1 MRRFVIA
8 LLATGSV
15 FAAAPALAQNST
27 VTPEQ
32 EAEEQARDQS
42 DVVVTGS
49 RVPGRTIAD
58 SPVPI
63 DVIGGDSL
71 VRTGQTETNRV
82 LNQLVPS
89 FNFPQPS
96 LTDGTDSLRPATL
109 RGLAPDQT
117 LVLVNGKRRHQ
128 AALLNLNGSV
138 GRGSSAVDLNQIP
151 PLAIDRIEVLRDGA
165 SSQYGSDAIA
175 GVINLQLS
183 KREGV
188 SAQVTYGRTHT
199 TLEDVFEVNG
209 VANVGGVPS
218 ILTPGGG
225 AGDILV
231 LNQGREVRRRDGA
244 ALTLAT
250 RLGLPVGES
259 GFFSF
264 TAQFRDRDPTQRS
277 GPDPRR
283 QYPLL
288 AGGVSDPRE
297 LTIDRFN
304 HGYGDGKVV
313 DYNLFFNAGADLG
326 STAELYAFGS
336 YGIRDGIGAGFYRRA
351 NDARNRD
358 FAASTTTFV
367 PFYPDGFLP
376 QIQSEIQD
384 FSGAVGV
391 RGDIAGWRADLSVVH
406 GANRLN
412 YKTINS
418 FNASLGGAA
427 SPRRFDAG
435 GLRFAQT
442 TANLDI
448 ARKYDVSWLSSLGVA
463 FGAEYRNEN
472 FQIRP
477 GDVASYINGPFSAPP
492 FNAPGGAQVFPGF
505 RPSNAVDVSRNS
517 YAGYIEIN
525 ADVSEAFSLQ
535 AAGRYEHYSD
545 FGDTWNGKLAARF
558 EPIEGIALRGS
569 VSTGFRAPSLAQQFF
584 TATSTNNQIVNGVAQ
599 LIEIGTFPATSPIG
613 RALGG
618 RQLEA
623 EKALN
628 LAGGIVFN
636 PVTGLTITADYYN
649 IRINDRVTLT
659 DNIVDPG
666 NPVACN
672 SPTRGPV
679 KTLLCNA
686 GFPDVNSARFFVN
699 GVDTRTQ
706 GVDVVGTYRM
716 PDFGVGTIV
725 LTAGYNYND
734 TKIIN
739 RAVLPTLP
747 NQVLFGRQES
757 FRLTDGQPRSKLNLS
772 ADWSGGIFGATL
784 RTNRFGTVW
793 TAAPGTA
800 ATLNAPLGSL
810 AGDFELT
817 PKWITDIELR
827 VSPIEQVTIAVGADN
842 VFDVYPDR
850 LPTGGATGAPGFT
863 PNSYFLPYSSLS
875 PFGFNGRFLYGRVA
889 VNF

>member
-1 MRRFVIA
+1 MRRFVTA

-15 FAAAPALAQNST
+15 FAAAPALAQNSN
-27 VTPEQ
+27 VTPER
-32 EAEEQARDQS
+32 EAEEQAQDQT

-71 VRTGQTETNRV
+71 VRTGQTETSRV

-128 AALLNLNGSV
+128 SALLNLNGSV

-209 VANVGGVPS
+209 VSTGANGLPA

-250 RLGLPVGES
+250 RLGLPIGES
-259 GFFSF
+259 GFFAL

-283 QYPLL
+283 QYPTI
-288 AGGVSDPRE
+288 GDPRE
-297 LTIDRFN
+297 LTIDRFT

-326 STAELYAFGS
+326 ATAELYAFGS

-367 PFYPDGFLP
+367 PFYPNGFLP

-391 RGDIAGWRADLSVVH
+391 RGDVGGWRADLSVVH

-412 YKTINS
+412 YSTINS
-418 FNASLGGAA
+418 FNTSLGGAA
-427 SPRRFDAG
+427 SPQRFDAG

-472 FQIRP
+472 YQIRP

-517 YAGYIEIN
+517 YAGYLEIN
-525 ADVSEAFSLQ
+525 ADVSEAFSVQ
-535 AAGRYEHYSD
+535 AAGRYEHFSD
-545 FGDTWNGKLAARF
+545 FGDTWNGKLAARL

-599 LIEIGTFPATSPIG
+599 LIEIGTFPATSAVG

-636 PVTGLTITADYYN
+636 PVTGLTVTADYYN
-649 IRINDRVTLT
+649 IRIDDRVVLT
-659 DNIVDPG
+659 ENLTGGAVV
-666 NPVACN
+666 NLL
-672 SPTRGPV
+672 RG
-679 KTLLCNA
+679 A
-686 GFPDVNSARFFVN
+686 GFLDITSARFFVN

-706 GVDVVGTYRM
+706 GVDIVGTYRL
-716 PDFGVGTIV
+716 PDFGAGTIV

-734 TKIIN
+734 TEITN
-739 RAVLPTLP
+739 RATLP
-747 NQVLFGRQES
+747 SLPGLILFGRQES
-757 FRLTDGQPRSKLNLS
+757 YRLTDGQPRSKLNLS

-784 RTNRFGTVW
+784 RSNRFGTVW
-793 TAAPGTA
+793 TAGPGTGA
-800 ATLNAPLGSL
+800 ATLNAPLGSQT
-810 AGDFELT
+810 GDFQLT

-827 VSPIEQVTIAVGADN
+827 VSPIEQVTIAIGADN